1 MRIDRQDYNEKE
13 KREKRLI
20 NLKKTIIIEPMKKNR
35 IILEELKNLLRANF
49 GNDIRSVILFGSR
62 ATGEAHKNS
71 DYDVLIVLNRNY
83 NREYRLK
90 ITSVVL
96 EMELKYD
103 IFIDTKLIS
112 THELYH
118 TIKGKGPLYV
128 DAIQQ
133 GIHA

>member
-1 MRIDRQDYNEKE
+1 MRIADKKE
-13 KREKRLI
+13 KTLI
-20 NLKKTIIIEPMKKNR
+20 NLKKTIIIEPMKKKG
-35 IILEELKNLLRANF
+35 IILEELKNLLLANF

-62 ATGEAHKNS
+62 VSGEAHKNS

-83 NREYRLK
+83 DWEYRRK

-112 THELYH
+112 TYELYH
-118 TIKGKGPLYV
+118 TIKGKEPLYT
-128 DAIQQ
+128 DAIQL

>member
-1 MRIDRQDYNEKE
+1 
-13 KREKRLI
+13 
-20 NLKKTIIIEPMKKNR
+20 MKKNR
-35 IILEELKNLLRANF
+35 TILEELKNLLRANF

-83 NREYRLK
+83 DREYRLK

-118 TIKGKGPLYV
+118 TIKGKGPLYA

-133 GIHA
+133 GIYA

>member
-1 MRIDRQDYNEKE
+1 
-13 KREKRLI
+13 
-20 NLKKTIIIEPMKKNR
+20 MKKNR
-35 IILEELKNLLRANF
+35 IILEELKNLLRAHF

-83 NREYRLK
+83 DREFRLK

-96 EMELKYD
+96 EVELKYD
-103 IFIDTKLIS
+103 IFIDTKMIS
-112 THELYH
+112 THQLNH
-118 TIKGKGPLYV
+118 TIKGKEPLYA